1 MENVVLKISN
11 LDCPSCSK
19 KIEKALIKKYGDKVS
34 PVFDLTTKE
43 LNIDYD
49 PSIDVKD
56 IIATIKSIGYNACEL
71 DD

>member
-1 MENVVLKISN
+1 MENIVLKISN

-43 LNIDYD
+43 INIDYD
-49 PSIDVKD
+49 PSIDVND
-56 IIATIKSIGYNACEL
+56 IITTIKSIGYNACEI